1 MSTLVSEKDLKA
13 PDANGAKGSEVHGG
27 LIARLLARVSRLNGE
42 YAEYQ
47 MEAGIWR
54 KLAL

>member
-1 MSTLVSEKDLKA
+1 MSTLVSEKEPRVQAADESKVG
-13 PDANGAKGSEVHGG
+13 DVHGG
-27 LIARLLARVSRLNGE
+27 PFARLLAKVARLNGE

-47 MEAGIWR
+47 METGIWR